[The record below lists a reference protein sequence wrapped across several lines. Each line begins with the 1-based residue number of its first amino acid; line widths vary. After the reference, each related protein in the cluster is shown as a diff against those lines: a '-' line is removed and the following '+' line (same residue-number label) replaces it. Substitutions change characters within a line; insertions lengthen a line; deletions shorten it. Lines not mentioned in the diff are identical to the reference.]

1 MNRIPRRLYTAEFKR
16 EAIKLVTEQG
26 LTFSEAGKKLD
37 VATKS
42 LRTWMAQCER
52 GELKAS
58 LGASRLT
65 AEQQRICELERE
77 LAITQMERDILKK
90 ATAYDGRDAGARA
103 TQERLP
109 PSRGTPCEG
118 RVHSTTSGALSGG
131 AAVRGAAGY
140 AGWLLRLVQTPSIQT

>member
-42 LRTWMAQCER
+42 LRTWMAQGER

-58 LGASRLT
+58 LGASKLT
-65 AEQQRICELERE
+65 AEQQRIRELERE
-77 LAITQMERDILKK
+77 LAVTKMERDVLKK
-90 ATAYDGRDAGARA
+90 ATAFFAR
-103 TQERLP
+103 E
-109 PSRGTPCEG
+109 SK
-118 RVHSTTSGALSGG
+118 
-131 AAVRGAAGY
+131 
-140 AGWLLRLVQTPSIQT
+140 